1 MNALANAKNYFLY
14 FIQQSNTKVVNA
26 KTITKDE
33 LNDKLNSGPS
43 EETEETENTEGND
56 TSNDTEIKNQLIN
69 KSSDI

>member
-33 LNDKLNSGPS
+33 LNDKMSSQPA
-43 EETEETENTEGND
+43 EETEETENTEEID
-56 TSNDTEIKNQLIN
+56 TSNDTAPNNDLIN